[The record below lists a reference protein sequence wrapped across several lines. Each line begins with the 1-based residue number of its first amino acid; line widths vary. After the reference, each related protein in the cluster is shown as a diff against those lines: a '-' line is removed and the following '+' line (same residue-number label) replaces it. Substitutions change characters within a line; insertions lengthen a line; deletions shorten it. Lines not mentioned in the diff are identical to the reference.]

1 MYHDSCFSCLR
12 DQTDLITK
20 NVCSS
25 EFTHPTQSNAIHW
38 IMFDIKFGWRTQ
50 SNTIW
55 SMDWVRFSS
64 ICSIEYDWN
73 SHKLPRSIWFECP
86 TKSNSIHGLSSISE
100 CSIDYA
106 ASKARGVPVAFH
118 AVISCTFAGHACTH
132 WALTGVLFML
142 CAHSSP
148 DWNRKLFVTTNKC
161 HCGQTD
167 IVTQVW
173 APIFSKTCYNGK
185 KYLLT
190 RNHSG
195 AVRILVKPPLKLQSR
210 SF

>member
-1 MYHDSCFSCLR
+1 MYS
-12 DQTDLITK
+12 
-20 NVCSS
+20 
-25 EFTHPTQSNAIHW
+25 P
-38 IMFDIKFGWRTQ
+38 
-50 SNTIW
+50 NTIERDPLDYVRYKVRLTNPVEHNLKYGLSSVW
-55 SMDWVRFSS
+55 LDLLDWVRLELTQTPAFNLVRMP
-64 ICSIEYDWN
+64 N
-73 SHKLPRSIWFECP
+73 SVK
-86 TKSNSIHGLSSISE
+86 LSSISE

-132 WALTGVLFML
+132 WALTGVLFVL